1 MKPLQ
6 DEIVGGVSRAIWV
19 LQAAVG
25 LVLLIACANL
35 ANLLLARAEIRKRE
49 FAVRTALGAGS
60 GRLLR
65 QLMTEGLL
73 LSLAGGALGLLFARL
88 GVQALIQAYPSS
100 LPRTSGV
107 AVDRLVLL
115 FTFAV
120 SIGTGLLFGAA
131 PVLLSRVKGLADAL
145 KENGAKGAI
154 GGARHQVRR
163 RSPAGRGQ
171 ASAPRPR
178 TFANTGPDFITEA
191 TSGPRPPHQRC
202 GCGQWIYLSP
212 FLSTA

>member
-1 MKPLQ
+1 M
-6 DEIVGGVSRAIWV
+6 DD
-19 LQAAVG
+19 
-25 LVLLIACANL
+25 
-35 ANLLLARAEIRKRE
+35 EIRKRE

-73 LSLAGGALGLLFARL
+73 LSLAGGTLGLLFARL

-120 SIGTGLLFGAA
+120 SIGVQGCFLEPLRSSSA
-131 PVLLSRVKGLADAL
+131 AL
-145 KENGAKGAI
+145 KVWPM
-154 GGARHQVRR
+154 R
-163 RSPAGRGQ
+163 
-171 ASAPRPR
+171 
-178 TFANTGPDFITEA
+178 
-191 TSGPRPPHQRC
+191 
-202 GCGQWIYLSP
+202 
-212 FLSTA
+212 